1 MPEGLPR
8 RIGAYELQR
17 VIARGGMAT
26 VFLAVAT
33 GSGRQVAFKRILP
46 QIASDPEFVA
56 RFRHEVQIHASLHHL
71 NILAVLDFAAGPGD
85 YYIVME
91 LAEGGTLRELVDGQ
105 GPFLPEVG
113 LFVAG
118 EVLRGLACAHASG
131 IVHRD
136 VKPHNVLITASGD
149 LKVADFGISKTEQM
163 TRLTATGALIGTP
176 AYMSPEQATLADV
189 DSRTDLF
196 STGVMLYEMLAGAN
210 PFNTG
215 NPVTSLRM
223 VAEHHPRPLSEVD
236 LRIPVPCELLV
247 ERLLAKSRDDRP
259 ATAGAA
265 AAAIDALLASMG
277 VKQPRALFADFLRG
291 GDVFVARFRRE
302 RGRAHL
308 ERGKALL
315 AAGQASDE
323 LVLWELHCAQVL
335 NREDQEARRLA
346 GELAA
351 RSGYAVD
358 HAPVSER
365 AKELERKLAVDPG
378 NVSLLLQLAKLHKMQ
393 RCFPGLMRGFF
404 RLRQIPIADPYLQ
417 GQVAALVARAGV
429 PGVAEGGGA
438 VAVRGAVEL
447 PPPAPAPA
455 AATTPLRA
463 SRLRQDGVTVAT
475 PPRPGAP
482 APAPRFPEPRRVSP
496 GPPAPEPARVSS
508 GGVAAGPVP
517 LGFRIG
523 FALAALLFLAGLL
536 RLLTGG

>member
-33 GSGRQVAFKRILP
+33 GSGRPVAFKRILP

-56 RFRHEVQIHASLHHL
+56 RFRHEVQIHASLRHP

-91 LAEGGTLRELVDGQ
+91 LAEGGTLRELIDGQ

-113 LFVAG
+113 LAVAG

-131 IVHRD
+131 IIHRD

-189 DSRTDLF
+189 DHRTDIF

-223 VAEHHPRPLSEVD
+223 VAEHHPRHLSEVD

-247 ERLLAKSRDDRP
+247 ERLLAKTREDRP
-259 ATAGAA
+259 VTAGEAVA
-265 AAAIDALLASMG
+265 EIDSLLASMG
-277 VKQPRALFADFLRG
+277 VKEPRPLFADFLRG
-291 GDVFVARFRRE
+291 GDGFVARFRRE

-308 ERGKALL
+308 ERGKTLIES
-315 AAGQASDE
+315 GKASDE
-323 LVLWELHCAQVL
+323 LVLWELHCAQML
-335 NREDQEARRLA
+335 DRDNQEARRLA

-351 RSGYAVD
+351 RSGYALEPG
-358 HAPVSER
+358 PVSER
-365 AKELERKLAVDPG
+365 ARELERKLTVDPG
-378 NVSLLLQLAKLHKMQ
+378 NLSLLLQLAKLHKMQ
-393 RCFPGLMRGFF
+393 RCFPGLMRSFF

-417 GQVAALVARAGV
+417 GQVAALVARARG
-429 PGVAEGGGA
+429 PGAGEDGGA
-438 VAVRGAVEL
+438 VATGDAAQVPRS
-447 PPPAPAPA
+447 APAPQ
-455 AATTPLRA
+455 ATTPLRA
-463 SRLRQDGVTVAT
+463 PRPERGGATVTM
-475 PPRPGAP
+475 PPHPGAP
-482 APAPRFPEPRRVSP
+482 APGPRVPEPRRVVP
-496 GPPAPEPARVSS
+496 GSPAPRPARVPS
-508 GGVAAGPVP
+508 GGVAANPVP

-523 FALAALLFLAGLL
+523 FAVAALLFLAGLL